1 MPTGVGPVLGTSHV
15 PATCHF
21 RPTSGAN
28 AVTARTFLARGEA
41 TPGHQQSRGQGGFV
55 KPLLAYA
62 LGSLLAASSR
72 KPAQEIRARNAQF
85 GTVRNRATAARE
97 RSQETAQPSRTDAE
111 GTGRGR
117 TAKAPWEIP
126 WKGWKDILW
135 RTYAEVGKDRL
146 LAVAA
151 GVVFYGLLALFPAI
165 TAIVSLYGFFAQ
177 ASGINEHLSLIAGL
191 LPGGAVEIIQEQV
204 TRIVSK
210 GETRLTFAFA
220 LGLALA
226 LWSANAGMKALID
239 ALNVSYDEQEKRGF
253 VKLNLVS
260 LALTAGAIVAILIAV
275 GAVVVVPV
283 VLSYLGLGGWV
294 QTLLSLLRWPV
305 LLVLVIIGL
314 AVLYRFGP
322 SREHARWQW
331 ISIGSLVAAVSWL
344 ISSALLSWYLASFA
358 NYDATYGS
366 LGAAIGMMMWMWIS
380 SIVILFGAE
389 LNSEVEHQTARDTT
403 TGREEPLGDRG
414 AKMADTVGAAKS

>member
-1 MPTGVGPVLGTSHV
+1 VI
-15 PATCHF
+15 
-21 RPTSGAN
+21 
-28 AVTARTFLARGEA
+28 ARTSLQRRGA
-41 TPGHQQSRGQGGFV
+41 TPVKQAPPRRGGLF
-55 KPLLAYA
+55 KPLVAYA
-62 LGSLLAASSR
+62 LGSLLAISRKSAQQNNSRDNEPRSFGSVPHAAAARNSRHETSRSSR
-72 KPAQEIRARNAQF
+72 PDVED
-85 GTVRNRATAARE
+85 
-97 RSQETAQPSRTDAE
+97 S
-111 GTGRGR
+111 GRGR

-135 RTYAEVGKDRL
+135 RTCAQIGEDRL

-191 LPGGAVEIIQEQV
+191 LPGGAVDIIQEQV
-204 TRIVSK
+204 TRIASR
-210 GETRLTFAFA
+210 GETKLTLTFAF
-220 LGLALA
+220 GLALA

-239 ALNVSYDEQEKRGF
+239 ALNVSYNEKEERGF
-253 VKLNLVS
+253 LKLNLIS
-260 LALTAGAIVAILIAV
+260 LALTIGAIVAVLLAV
-275 GAVVVVPV
+275 GAIIVVPL
-283 VLSYLGLGGWV
+283 VLSYVGLGGWI
-294 QTLLSLLRWPV
+294 QTLLSLLRWPL
-305 LLVLVIIGL
+305 LLVLVIFGL

-322 SREHARWQW
+322 SREHPRWQW
-331 ISIGSLVAAVSWL
+331 ISVGSLVAAVAWL

-358 NYDATYGS
+358 DYDATYGS

-389 LNSEVEHQTARDTT
+389 INSEVEHQTARDTT

-414 AKMADTVGAAKS
+414 AEMADTVGAAKS